1 MPLCNWKKCD
11 AAIFS
16 NEVGATKSINTER
29 GIALIAIPQ
38 KQTLRNMKKKKGEKI
53 DFVLIL
59 PFLTILRSETCL
71 ETIVLFLAHNVKY
84 KIQVAKM
91 QI

>member
-1 MPLCNWKKCD
+1 MSKSVTRRKAPTSLGLPFLLLLLYWEGTSIDDMPLCNWKKCD

-38 KQTLRNMKKKKGEKI
+38 KQALRNMKKKKGEQVR
-53 DFVLIL
+53 VLSV
-59 PFLTILRSETCL
+59 P
-71 ETIVLFLAHNVKY
+71 
-84 KIQVAKM
+84 
-91 QI
+91 

>member
-1 MPLCNWKKCD
+1 MYVLECYTSESTHVPWTSILVIVIVREGTSIDDMPLCNWKKCD

-38 KQTLRNMKKKKGEKI
+38 KQTLRNMKKKKGGK
-53 DFVLIL
+53 VGV
-59 PFLTILRSETCL
+59 FLS
-71 ETIVLFLAHNVKY
+71 VP
-84 KIQVAKM
+84 
-91 QI
+91 

>member
-1 MPLCNWKKCD
+1 MLKQLESILLKAAGIDDMPLCNWKKCD

-38 KQTLRNMKKKKGEKI
+38 KQTLRNMKKKKGEKLGYSCRYREL
-53 DFVLIL
+53 FWFKLL
-59 PFLTILRSETCL
+59 PMTGTG
-71 ETIVLFLAHNVKY
+71 
-84 KIQVAKM
+84 
-91 QI
+91 